1 MRTSS
6 ILQQRRPLHICIVN
20 NDETNTKKMTRLKAI
35 NPEEAT
41 GKTKELFDAI
51 QSKLGV
57 VPNMMRTM
65 GHSPALLEG
74 YLTLNTLLS
83 HGKLGAKT
91 SELLAQT
98 IGEANACDYCLS
110 AHTYIGEKLAHID
123 TNTLQNARGGNSAD
137 AKTDAILKFANVLIE
152 KRGRV
157 SDADV
162 DAVKAAG
169 LTDGEIGE
177 IVGHVGLNILTNYF
191 NNTADTDIDFP
202 VVRAGQLV

>member
-1 MRTSS
+1 
-6 ILQQRRPLHICIVN
+6 
-20 NDETNTKKMTRLKAI
+20 MTRLKAI

-74 YLTLNTLLS
+74 YLTLNNLLS

-91 SELLAQT
+91 GELLALA
-98 IGEANACDYCLS
+98 IGETNSCDYCLS
-110 AHTYIGEKLAHID
+110 AHSYIGEKLVHID
-123 TNTLQNARGGNSAD
+123 ANTLQNARQGNSAD
-137 AKTDAILKFANVLIE
+137 AKTEAILKFANILLN
-152 KRGRV
+152 KQGRV

-162 DAVKAAG
+162 DAVKTAG
-169 LTDGEIGE
+169 LTEGEIGE
-177 IVGHVGLNILTNYF
+177 IIGHVGLNVLTNYF
-191 NNTADTDIDFP
+191 NNTAETAIEVP
-202 VVRAGQLV
+202 VANAGQLA